1 MTMSCCVASGR
12 IAAAFLVAM
21 AASPATSSAWAQQQP
36 QQPMRVVI
44 PGEQRFEVRTDVYF
58 YDTDILRDAYAREPY
73 KTTIMLDRLT
83 GQTWVLM
90 KVGESRVVWSAVEF
104 RNSDGK
110 TAGRPQ

>member
-1 MTMSCCVASGR
+1 MTMTRALAVAT
-12 IAAAFLVAM
+12 LVAM
-21 AASPATSSAWAQQQP
+21 SGLPVSAFAQQP
-36 QQPMRVVI
+36 PPRVVSM
-44 PGEQRFEVRTDVYF
+44 GEPRFEVRTDVYF

-73 KTTIMLDRLT
+73 KTTIMLDRVT
-83 GQTWVLM
+83 GQTWMLM

>member
-1 MTMSCCVASGR
+1 MTMTRVF
-12 IAAAFLVAM
+12 AAAALVVTLGNAG
-21 AASPATSSAWAQQQP
+21 ALAQQQP
-36 QQPMRVVI
+36 PANPPRIVI

-73 KTTIMLDRLT
+73 KTTIMIDRAT

-90 KVGESRVVWSAVEF
+90 KVGESRVIWSAVEF

>member
-1 MTMSCCVASGR
+1 MPMTRIQAVA
-12 IAAAFLVAM
+12 ALVALM
-21 AASPATSSAWAQQQP
+21 GVSTLTPTLAQQPPAQQANQP
-36 QQPMRVVI
+36 PRIVI

-73 KTTIMLDRLT
+73 KTTIMIDRAT

-90 KVGESRVVWSAVEF
+90 KVGESRVIWSAVEF

>member
-1 MTMSCCVASGR
+1 MNAPQML
-12 IAAAFLVAM
+12 AAALVVL
-21 AASPATSSAWAQQQP
+21 AAAPALAQTP
-36 QQPMRVVI
+36 PPRAVQPM
-44 PGEQRFEVRTDVYF
+44 GEARFEVRTDVYF

-73 KTTIMLDRLT
+73 KTTIMIDKLT

-90 KVGESRVVWSAVEF
+90 KISESRVVWSAVEF

>member
-1 MTMSCCVASGR
+1 MTMTR
-12 IAAAFLVAM
+12 LFAAAALVVTLGAA
-21 AASPATSSAWAQQQP
+21 AASAQQP
-36 QQPMRVVI
+36 PPRVVSM
-44 PGEQRFEVRTDVYF
+44 GEPRFEVRTDVYF

-73 KTTIMLDRLT
+73 KTTIMLDRVT
-83 GQTWVLM
+83 GQTWMLM

>member
-1 MTMSCCVASGR
+1 MTMTR
-12 IAAAFLVAM
+12 WFAAAALVVTLGS
-21 AASPATSSAWAQQQP
+21 AATWAQQP
-36 QQPMRVVI
+36 PPPGNPPRIVI

-73 KTTIMLDRLT
+73 KTTIMIDRAT

-90 KVGESRVVWSAVEF
+90 KVGESRVIWSAVEF